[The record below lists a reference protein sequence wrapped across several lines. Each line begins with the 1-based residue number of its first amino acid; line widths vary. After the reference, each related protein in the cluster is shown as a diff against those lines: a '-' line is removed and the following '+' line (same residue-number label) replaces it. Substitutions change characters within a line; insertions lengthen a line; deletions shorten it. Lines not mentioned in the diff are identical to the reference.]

1 MRIALM
7 ALVLAS
13 STPALAQFKCVA
25 PGGAVSLQQTPCPAG
40 AASQA
45 LRVPPRAAPVKE
57 WSTAGVKV
65 GMPLA
70 EVYVV
75 AGRLPDRENLSTTA
89 AGAQRQMIFEDR
101 HAQVYV
107 YAVDDVVTA
116 IQRIRR

>member
-1 MRIALM
+1 MRTALM
-7 ALVLAS
+7 ALVLAA

-25 PGGAVSLQQTPCPAG
+25 PGGAVSLQQAPCPAD

-45 LRVPPRAAPVKE
+45 LRVAPRAAPVKE

-75 AGRLPDRENLSTTA
+75 AGRLPDRENELTTPR
-89 AGAQRQMIFEDR
+89 GMQRQMIFEDR
-101 HAQVYV
+101 HARVYV
-107 YAVDDVVTA
+107 YTMNDVVTA
-116 IQRIRR
+116 IQRTRR